1 MAPNRTPFRRSMF
14 GLKTPISRYR
24 RRSNL
29 DDFDGIRSI
38 LSRSKVQESWTSHVR
53 QQGDLFYVDVNGS
66 QGSGHIQQQSHHNSG
81 SFHQSNGSLH
91 DSDGSLHH
99 NNGSQNHNDGS
110 NHYYSNRHGE
120 RPQNNFYDGKQN
132 GFQTKTGPQRQRIN
146 GHIQS
151 SSGNLGSNGYLKN
164 KSKYIS
170 QDFDDEYVELDR
182 NDYNSWMSSPQI
194 NNKYHNTNH
203 DVINQEHGDKIKHVY
218 LSPNYKNCKNGQMS
232 GIKLC
237 EKMFGIKLC
246 QYNDKTRVNNNN
258 NIVKDRKVIVQA
270 VVPGSAAEKCRQIHR
285 GDMMLGINDM
295 EVSWVNLDKTFNSI
309 TNKKVKVTF
318 QVPVVIGPQTPPPVP
333 LPTYKQSLPPKA
345 PPRQEGEDI
354 VQLVTGTTTGVL
366 SSKFKSCLCSFMYL
380 TLEDSSSES
389 ENIQDD
395 ILYMFPRDDNIA
407 TEVRG
412 MFLTLCGV
420 LPDITGSVAQTS
432 TLMYKGQYI
441 HVVYSRYGQDLL
453 AMAMPANRVPLQYLQ
468 CIKCELQQVMDL
480 LFSSTSRAFR
490 KPRHKSHLDQLFSL
504 TLNKIFG
511 SDNYNNTPSPSCK
524 ALWGSIP
531 GTKSLELSQDNK
543 ILCDEILSEFE
554 AADFDDLEEDLP
566 FDRRTFTILGTCLFY
581 KEYLLS
587 NHLSAEDLRDV
598 HLFLKYH
605 CLLHLVSKQNVEEL
619 VIWREVF
626 PSRLCRPTL
635 ASPVGYDE
643 PSGRWFLLIVGMKS
657 FLLATLLEAGGCART
672 VDGNPRPDPFYIS
685 QAKATLLQLETDDV
699 AMAECC
705 ENRLSSERSGPS
717 LASADGLMLGTK
729 PKREESTPSKSQGSP
744 KSPAVTP
751 RLAPESSWP
760 LGSYYV
766 TNRTYIYSH
775 EDQEGDRI
783 SHGKGTAYTG
793 SETSTPVMR
802 RQGSKLSYGSNDSGG
817 SGSSTGVSRGN
828 TSKTLSKAGSVFDM
842 VSMNQSLTTVSDENK
857 SVYPIKV
864 TKGVD
869 NVLFHYLNFNG
880 MEGVYVCP
888 TAQEMSTSQGTLH
901 GQVLHNFSTSC
912 LQLRKKF
919 QRCRMKQETTCKHR
933 FGEDNTFRQVQEQGI
948 LFQYKPSVAPDAK
961 KVPPAQCYWVI
972 GRRYPGNR
980 ELFVCFHESV
990 PQTAIELAFRMDFG
1004 S

>member
-53 QQGDLFYVDVNGS
+53 QQGDLFYVDVNGC
-66 QGSGHIQQQSHHNSG
+66 QGSGQQQSHLNSG
-81 SFHQSNGSLH
+81 SHNHGSLNLSNGSLH
-91 DSDGSLHH
+91 HS
-99 NNGSQNHNDGS
+99 NGSSQHGNNSVNLNDGS
-110 NHYYSNRHGE
+110 NHNYSRKLRE
-120 RPQNNFYDGKQN
+120 TAQNNRGKQN
-132 GFQTKTGPQRQRIN
+132 GFHTHTGVLKQNIN
-146 GHIQS
+146 GHVQNNDI
-151 SSGNLGSNGYLKN
+151 GMDSNGLLKN

-182 NDYNSWMSSPQI
+182 NGYNSWNSSPQV
-194 NNKYHNTNH
+194 NNKFQSTN
-203 DVINQEHGDKIKHVY
+203 DVINQDHGDKIKHVY

-258 NIVKDRKVIVQA
+258 NVVKDRKVIVQA

-285 GDMMLGINDM
+285 GDMMLGINDL

-333 LPTYKQSLPPKA
+333 LPTYKHSLPPKA

-354 VQLVTGTTTGVL
+354 VQLVTGTTTSVL
-366 SSKFKSCLCSFMYL
+366 SSKFQSSLCSFMYL
-380 TLEDSSSES
+380 TLEDSGSES
-389 ENIQDD
+389 ENPQDD
-395 ILYMFPRDDNIA
+395 ILYMFPRDDSIA

-420 LPDITGSVAQTS
+420 LPDVTGSIVQAS
-432 TLMYKGQYI
+432 TLLYKGTHI
-441 HVVYSRYGQDLL
+441 NVVYSRYGQDLL
-453 AMAMPANRVPLQYLQ
+453 VMAMPANRVPLAYLH
-468 CIKCELQQVMDL
+468 CIKSELQQVMDL
-480 LFSSTSRAFR
+480 LFSSTTRAFR

-504 TLNKIFG
+504 TLNKIFS
-511 SDNYNNTPSPSCK
+511 SDSLNNTSSPSCR
-524 ALWGSIP
+524 ALCGSIP

-587 NHLSAEDLRDV
+587 NHMSAEDLRDV

-605 CLLHLVSKQNVEEL
+605 CLLHLVSKQSVEEL

-626 PSRLCRPTL
+626 PSRLCRPSHT
-635 ASPVGYDE
+635 SPVGYSE
-643 PSGRWFLLIVGMKS
+643 PSGRWFLLIVGMKN
-657 FLLATLLEAGGCART
+657 FLLGTLLEAGGCART

-717 LASADGLMLGTK
+717 LASADALMLGTK
-729 PKREESTPSKSQGSP
+729 PKREDSTPSKSQGSP

-751 RLAPESSWP
+751 RPAPESSWP

-766 TNRTYIYSH
+766 TNRTYIYSTD
-775 EDQEGDRI
+775 EQEADRL

-817 SGSSTGVSRGN
+817 SGSSAGVSRGN

-864 TKGVD
+864 SRGVD
-869 NVLFHYLNFNG
+869 NVLFNYLNFDG

-888 TAQEMSTSQGTLH
+888 TPQEMSLSQGTLH
-901 GQVLHNFSTSC
+901 SQVLHNFNTAC
-912 LQLRKKF
+912 LQLRKRF
-919 QRCRMKQETTCKHR
+919 QRSHTKSETSKHK
-933 FGEDNTFRQVQEQGI
+933 FGEDGTFRHVQEQGV
-948 LFQYKPSVAPDAK
+948 LFQHKPNVAPDTK
-961 KVPPAQCYWVI
+961 KVPPAQSYWVI

>member
-1 MAPNRTPFRRSMF
+1 MAHHARLGPFYDP
-14 GLKTPISRYR
+14 K
-24 RRSNL
+24 L
-29 DDFDGIRSI
+29 DQDI
-38 LSRSKVQESWTSHVR
+38 LSQTLRETSPHKWDLSTERGHQTWTPTSFDRTHTTFGKSNKVQESWTSHVR

-66 QGSGHIQQQSHHNSG
+66 HVSGPVQQQQHYSSG
-81 SFHQSNGSLH
+81 SLHHSNGSLH
-91 DSDGSLHH
+91 HSSGSFHHSNGSLHH
-99 NNGSQNHNDGS
+99 SSGSLNHNDNS
-110 NHYYSNRHGE
+110 NHNYSSRLGQ
-120 RPQNNFYDGKQN
+120 PPKNNIHEGKQN
-132 GFQTKTGPQRQRIN
+132 GLTPTQRPMVN
-146 GHIQS
+146 GQVQNNGS
-151 SSGNLGSNGYLKN
+151 RLSSNGYHKN

-182 NDYNSWMSSPQI
+182 NGYNSWMSSPQI
-194 NNKYHNTNH
+194 SNKYHDINH
-203 DVINQEHGDKIKHVY
+203 DVINQEHGGKIKHVY
-218 LSPNYKNCKNGQMS
+218 LSPNYKNCKNGGQMS

-285 GDMMLGINDM
+285 GDMMLGINDL

-309 TNKKVKVTF
+309 SNKKVKVTF

-333 LPTYKQSLPPKA
+333 LPTYKHSLPPKA

-354 VQLVTGTTTGVL
+354 VQLVAGTTTGAL
-366 SSKFKSCLCSFMYL
+366 SSKFQSCLCSFMYL
-380 TLEDSSSES
+380 TLEDNGSES
-389 ENIQDD
+389 ENAEDD
-395 ILYMFPRDDNIA
+395 ILYMFPRDESIA

-420 LPDITGSVAQTS
+420 LPDITGSAVQTS
-432 TLMYKGQYI
+432 TLLYKGQYI

-453 AMAMPANRVPLQYLQ
+453 IMTMPANRVPLPYLQ
-468 CIKCELQQVMDL
+468 CIKSELEQVMDL

-511 SDNYNNTPSPSCK
+511 SDNFSTTSSASSK
-524 ALWGSIP
+524 ALCGSIP
-531 GTKSLELSQDNK
+531 GTQSLVLSQDNK

-566 FDRRTFTILGTCLFY
+566 FDRRTFSILGTCLFY
-581 KEYLLS
+581 KEYLLC
-587 NHLSAEDLRDV
+587 NHLATEDLQDV

-605 CLLHLVSKQNVEEL
+605 CLLHLVSRQNVEEL

-626 PSRLCRPTL
+626 PSRLCRPSQS
-635 ASPVGYDE
+635 SPVGYEE

-672 VDGNPRPDPFYIS
+672 IDGNPRPDPFYIS

-717 LASADGLMLGTK
+717 LASTDALMLGTK

-744 KSPAVTP
+744 KS
-751 RLAPESSWP
+751 R
-760 LGSYYV
+760 
-766 TNRTYIYSH
+766 H
-775 EDQEGDRI
+775 DDQEGDRV

-817 SGSSTGVSRGN
+817 SGSSAGVSRGN

-842 VSMNQSLTTVSDENK
+842 ASMNQSLTAVSDENK

-869 NVLFHYLNFNG
+869 NVLFHYLNFDG
-880 MEGVYVCP
+880 LEGVYVCP
-888 TAQEMSTSQGTLH
+888 TAQEMCMSQGALH
-901 GQVLHNFSTSC
+901 TQVLHNFNTSC

-919 QRCRMKQETTCKHR
+919 QRTYMKSETACKR
-933 FGEDNTFRQVQEQGI
+933 KFGEDTTFRHVQEQGT
-948 LFQYKPSVAPDAK
+948 LFQYKPSVAPDVK
-961 KVPPAQCYWVI
+961 KVPPAQSYWVV
-972 GRRYPGNR
+972 GRHYPGNR

-990 PQTAIELAFRMDFG
+990 PQTAIELAFRLDFG

>member
-24 RRSNL
+24 KRSSL

-66 QGSGHIQQQSHHNSG
+66 HGNGHVQQPPHPSSG
-81 SFHQSNGSLH
+81 SFHHSNGSLDH
-91 DSDGSLHH
+91 SDDSNQTFSSRL
-99 NNGSQNHNDGS
+99 
-110 NHYYSNRHGE
+110 GE
-120 RPQNNFYDGKQN
+120 PPKNNFYKGRQN
-132 GFQTKTGPQRQRIN
+132 GLHTDTGAQRPKVN
-146 GHIQS
+146 GHVQTNGS
-151 SSGNLGSNGYLKN
+151 SFGSNGYHKN
-164 KSKYIS
+164 QSKYIS

-182 NDYNSWMSSPQI
+182 NGYNSWTSSPQI
-194 NNKYHNTNH
+194 NNKYHNTKQ
-203 DVINQEHGDKIKHVY
+203 DVNNQEHGDKIKHVY

-232 GIKLC
+232 GIKMC

-246 QYNDKTRVNNNN
+246 QYNDKTRINNNN
-258 NIVKDRKVIVQA
+258 NVVKDRKVIVQA

-309 TNKKVKVTF
+309 SNKKVKVTF

-333 LPTYKQSLPPKA
+333 LPTYIHSLPPKV

-366 SSKFKSCLCSFMYL
+366 SSKFQSCLCSFMYL
-380 TLEDSSSES
+380 TLEDTGSES
-389 ENIQDD
+389 ENHRDD

-407 TEVRG
+407 TEIRG
-412 MFLTLCGV
+412 LFLTLCGV
-420 LPDITGSVAQTS
+420 LPEVTGTAVQTS
-432 TLMYKGQYI
+432 TLLYKGQYI
-441 HVVYSRYGQDLL
+441 HTVYSRYGKDLL
-453 AMAMPANRVPLQYLQ
+453 VIAMPANRVPLQYLH
-468 CIKCELQQVMDL
+468 CIKSELQQVMDL

-511 SDNYNNTPSPSCK
+511 SDSFNNTSSPSYK
-524 ALWGSIP
+524 ALCGSVP
-531 GTKSLELSQDNK
+531 GTKSLELSQENK
-543 ILCDEILSEFE
+543 VLCDEILSEFE

-587 NHLSAEDLRDV
+587 NHMAAEDLRDV

-619 VIWREVF
+619 VVWREVF
-626 PSRLCRPTL
+626 PSRLCRPSQ
-635 ASPVGYDE
+635 ASPVGYNE
-643 PSGRWFLLIVGMKS
+643 PSGRWFLLIVGINS
-657 FLLATLLEAGGCART
+657 FLLGTLLETGGCART
-672 VDGNPRPDPFYIS
+672 IDGNPRPDPFYIS

-705 ENRLSSERSGPS
+705 ENRLSSEKSGPS
-717 LASADGLMLGTK
+717 LASADALMLGTK
-729 PKREESTPSKSQGSP
+729 PKREDTTPSKSQGSP
-744 KSPAVTP
+744 KSPAVTA
-751 RLAPESSWP
+751 RAAPDSSWP

-766 TNRTYIYSH
+766 TNRTYFYSH
-775 EDQEGDRI
+775 DEQEVDRI

-817 SGSSTGVSRGN
+817 SGSSAGVSRGN

-869 NVLFHYLNFNG
+869 NVLFHYLNFDG

-888 TAQEMSTSQGTLH
+888 TSQEMSMSQGALH
-901 GQVLHNFSTSC
+901 AQVLHNFSTSC
-912 LQLRKKF
+912 LQLREKF
-919 QRCRMKQETTCKHR
+919 QRSNMNPETTCKHR
-933 FGEDNTFRQVQEQGI
+933 FGEDNTFKHVQEQGT
-948 LFQYKPSVAPDAK
+948 LFQYKPSVAPDTK
-961 KVPPAQCYWVI
+961 KVPPAHSYWVI